1 MIVLLCLLGA
11 ASLWAADDSMAKG
24 WDHFYNLE
32 FDQAIAAFQ
41 SAVAKNPN
49 DPYAYNALSQGILYR
64 EMLRSGSL
72 ESELVTGN
80 NPFLKRE
87 KLKPSPVD
95 RKLLEDS
102 IATALQLTQATLD
115 KSPDNIKALYAQGI
129 AYGLRANYN
138 FLVRKAWM
146 DALRD
151 ITTSRKLQNQV
162 TKLKPDYYDARLV
175 QGVHDYV
182 VGSLP
187 WHYKILGFLI
197 GFRGDKEEGIKTL
210 QLVAEK
216 GEQDRNDAKV
226 ILAAIYRR
234 ERRPADAIPLL
245 KELLHTYPRNYLFLL
260 EMVQM
265 YADEG
270 DKQKAL
276 ETLAELEKRKRA
288 NTPGFAAMPEE
299 KINVSRGNL
308 LFWYRDYDY
317 AISELEKAVRNVN
330 DLDLNASTTA
340 YLRLGQCYD
349 MKGERAEAL
358 KAYRGCMD
366 LAPDSDAA
374 GQARKYLS
382 SPYKRG
388 KE

>member
-1 MIVLLCLLGA
+1 MA
-11 ASLWAADDSMAKG
+11 AG
-24 WDHFYNLE
+24 WNHFYNLE
-32 FDQAIAAFQ
+32 FDQAIAAFE
-41 SAVAKNPN
+41 AVVRKNPD

-87 KLKPSPVD
+87 KLKPSPEN

-102 IATALQLTQATLD
+102 IAKALELTQATLN
-115 KSPDNIKALYAQGI
+115 KSPDDIRALYAQGI

-138 FLVRKAWM
+138 FLIRKAWM

-162 TKLKPDYYDARLV
+162 TRLKPDYYDARLV

-187 WHYKILGFLI
+187 WQYKILGFLI
-197 GFRGDKEEGIKTL
+197 GFHGDKEEGIRTL
-210 QLVAEK
+210 QLVAQK

-234 ERRPADAIPLL
+234 ERRPAAAIPLL
-245 KELLHTYPRNYLFLL
+245 GELIRAYPRNYLFLL

-270 DKQKAL
+270 NKQKAL
-276 ETLAELEKRKRA
+276 ETLEELDRRKRA

-308 LFWYRDYDY
+308 LFWYRDYDQ
-317 AISELEKAVRNVN
+317 AIPELEKAVSNVN
-330 DLDLNASTTA
+330 ALDLNASTTA
-340 YLRLGQCYD
+340 YLRLGQCHD
-349 MKGERAEAL
+349 MKGQRAEAL
-358 KAYRGCMD
+358 KAYRSCIE

-388 KE
+388 KQ

>member
-41 SAVAKNPN
+41 AAVAKNPDN
-49 DPYAYNALSQGILYR
+49 PYAYNALAQGIIYR
-64 EMLRSGSL
+64 EMLRAGSL

-87 KLKPSPVD
+87 KLKPSPAD

-102 IATALQLTQATLD
+102 IAKAIELTQAVLN
-115 KSPDNIKALYAQGI
+115 KSPDDVKALYAQGI

-216 GEQDRNDAKV
+216 GEHDRNDAKV

-245 KELLHTYPRNYLFLL
+245 KELIQAYPRNYLFLL

-270 DKQKAL
+270 NKQKAL
-276 ETLAELEKRKRA
+276 GTLAELDKRKRA

-308 LFWYRDYDY
+308 LFWYRDYDD
-317 AISELEKAVRNVN
+317 AISELKKAVRNVN
-330 DLDLNASTTA
+330 DLDLNAATTA

-349 MKGERAEAL
+349 MKGERVEAL
-358 KAYRGCMD
+358 KAYRGCME

-374 GQARKYLS
+374 GQAGKYLS